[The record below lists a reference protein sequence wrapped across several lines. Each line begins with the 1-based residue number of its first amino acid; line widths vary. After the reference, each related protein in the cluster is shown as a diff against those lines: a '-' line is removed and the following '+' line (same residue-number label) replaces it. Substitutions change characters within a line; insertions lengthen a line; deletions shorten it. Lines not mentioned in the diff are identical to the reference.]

1 MKKLQVQGTVTTLH
15 LPRAMCGHQFSQCQT
30 ATCDMFSHLSFS
42 TVADVHND
50 LHGNMKARFAKCWS
64 LPLNKC
70 CRQPAACPKDKIIP
84 YGSRQ
89 KSYKHPTNSKPGRIS
104 GRRWQ
109 ANAFQ
114 KKRRS
119 ILHKRQ
125 IDTDGRLSNY
135 RFCSKKN
142 HGFLRKICG
151 KSIEICPSWPWT
163 EIVSWQEERVYTS
176 RLLFLHQ
183 NGCGV
188 VAVGFALVHCTPCVW
203 QGVQM
208 LGDAS
213 DLLST
218 LVNLT
223 EIWWP
228 QGKRNE
234 LIWGLLSKT
243 DNAKAF
249 YLKTH

>member
-1 MKKLQVQGTVTTLH
+1 MTFMG
-15 LPRAMCGHQFSQCQT
+15 
-30 ATCDMFSHLSFS
+30 
-42 TVADVHND
+42 
-50 LHGNMKARFAKCWS
+50 
-64 LPLNKC
+64 
-70 CRQPAACPKDKIIP
+70 IIW
-84 YGSRQ
+84 
-89 KSYKHPTNSKPGRIS
+89 KPGSPNVEASRCTSAAGSQPHAQRIRLYRMCHGKNHTNIPPTRS
-104 GRRWQ
+104 LAEFLEDDGKQTPSKKKGVRNI
-109 ANAFQ
+109 AQ
-114 KKRRS
+114 KK
-119 ILHKRQ
+119 Q

-142 HGFLRKICG
+142 HGFLRKICV